1 MYIPLCSAPLCV
13 AGGVRKV
20 EAEPEDAEEAQPED
34 RRRRAQE
41 RRRPSL
47 QV

>member
-1 MYIPLCSAPLCV
+1 MCV
-13 AGGVRKV
+13 TGGVRKV
-20 EAEPEDAEEAQPED
+20 EAEPEDADEAQPED
-34 RRRRAQE
+34 QRRRRAQE